1 MSKSRLGAIA
11 KRLDRAAPTA
21 GNGWTVGYTG
31 DGEPGQVVVD
41 GQPMTAGQW
50 ADLDGDKILVIYEA
64 EVNDGVA

>member
-1 MSKSRLGAIA
+1 MAIKTRVERLE
-11 KRLDRAAPTA
+11 KRAAPTA

>member
-1 MSKSRLGAIA
+1 MGIKTRVERLE
-11 KRLDRAAPTA
+11 KRAAPTA

-41 GQPMTAGQW
+41 GQPMTAAQW
-50 ADLDGDKILVIYEA
+50 AGLDGDKILVIYEA